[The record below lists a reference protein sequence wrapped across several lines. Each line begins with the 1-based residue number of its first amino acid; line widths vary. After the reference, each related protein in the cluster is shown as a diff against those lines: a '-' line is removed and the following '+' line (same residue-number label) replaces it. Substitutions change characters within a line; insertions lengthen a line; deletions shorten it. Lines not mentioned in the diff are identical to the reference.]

1 MTDGRAGSGK
11 LHAGT
16 IGGAY
21 GIRGWVRVHA
31 LTDPPE
37 NFLAF
42 PAWYVAAKAPRG
54 APDFDELRFAEGR
67 RHGRGLIA
75 KIDGV
80 DDRTA
85 AERLRGTEIWVDAA
99 DLAPLDEGEFYWHQ
113 LEGLEVWSRFGD
125 PDTDVAGKGDA
136 SAGRAGQGVSG
147 EAAPVL
153 LGVVDHL
160 LETGAN
166 DVLVIAPCAG
176 SIDQRERLVPYLPDD
191 VVLGVDIHVGRI
203 DVRWHPDD

>member
-1 MTDGRAGSGK
+1 MTGSTTGSAK

-16 IGGAY
+16 ISGAY

-42 PAWYVAAKAPRG
+42 PSWYVASPGRG
-54 APDFDELRFAEGR
+54 GAHDFDALCFEAGR

-75 KIDGV
+75 KIEGV

-85 AERLRGTEIWVDAA
+85 AERLRGTRVWVDA
-99 DLAPLDEGEFYWHQ
+99 DHLAPLGEGEFYWHQ
-113 LEGLEVWSRFGD
+113 LEGLEVWSR
-125 PDTDVAGKGDA
+125 PDGPALDGGH
-136 SAGRAGQGVSG
+136 SG
-147 EAAPVL
+147 AAEPVL

-166 DVLVIAPCAG
+166 DVLVLAPCEG
-176 SIDQRERLVPYLPDD
+176 SIDQRERLLPYLPED
-191 VVLGVDIHVGRI
+191 VVRRVDTQAGRI
-203 DVRWHPDD
+203 DVNWHPDD